1 MELPF
6 DITYRGFTFR
16 IMQSERHDNT
26 IEVALLSKPYGFKEE
41 INDDLIY
48 KLFYY
53 IQEEGF
59 VDDETE
65 LD

>member
-26 IEVALLSKPYGFKEE
+26 IEVALLSKPYGFKGE